1 MKAYQIF
8 QAISP
13 ELGKSIFQDLRDT
26 HKEVYTSALASLAQQ
41 KRLRPV
47 FVQRKPVPQQIE
59 WMVKTAKQKV
69 ADGVT
74 EHVLQIWLLK
84 SQQEMLI
91 EFLDALGVEHDDEG
105 TVDDLP
111 ETLDGKKLK
120 SAVDLL
126 LGKYPRENVVLY
138 LHMFQMQRPGGWEEV
153 TEILEKDDRLY
164 FNEPKA
170 EAAATPAPAKA
181 KEAAPPEEEEKDTEV
196 TADAEHTEEEVPETS
211 EIDTDEEDSSAK
223 KEVS

>member
-1 MKAYQIF
+1 VKAYQIF

-26 HKEVYTSALASLAQQ
+26 HKEVYTSTLVSLAQQ

-47 FVQRKPVPQQIE
+47 FIQRKPAPQQIE
-59 WMVKTAKQKV
+59 WMVKTAKLKV
-69 ADGVT
+69 VDSVS

-84 SQQEMLI
+84 SQQEMLK
-91 EFLDALGVEHDDEG
+91 EFLDTLGVDHDDEG

-111 ETLDGKKLK
+111 ETLDAKKLK
-120 SAVDLL
+120 KAVDLL
-126 LGKYPRENVVLY
+126 LDKYPQENVVLY
-138 LHMFQMQRPGGWEEV
+138 LHMFQMQRPGGWDEV
-153 TEILEKDDRLY
+153 SALLESDDRLTLG
-164 FNEPKA
+164 EAKA
-170 EAAATPAPAKA
+170 VEAPAKTVTSE
-181 KEAAPPEEEEKDTEV
+181 EAEEKDTEV

-211 EIDTDEEDSSAK
+211 EEDVEDSASSK